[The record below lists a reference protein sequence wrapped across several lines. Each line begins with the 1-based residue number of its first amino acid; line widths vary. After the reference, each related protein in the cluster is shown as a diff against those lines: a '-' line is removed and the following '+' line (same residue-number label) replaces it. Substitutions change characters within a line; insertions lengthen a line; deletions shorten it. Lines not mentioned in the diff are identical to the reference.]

1 MDYPSVSVIIPF
13 YNEETVL
20 TRTLPA
26 VHAYLS
32 GRFADSFE
40 LILVDDGSTD
50 ASPEIAGSLQLP
62 HTRVLRTPQNRG
74 KGHAVRTGMLAATGD
89 ILLFTD
95 CDLAYGCD
103 VIGKFYDFLV
113 QNPDADMAV
122 GSRAAHPD
130 GYAGYSFFRR
140 LFSRTYRAL
149 LRLFFSLPVSDSQ
162 SGIKAFRRECGH
174 AVFSLC
180 RTDRYAF
187 DFEVIMIGK
196 RLDFSVREY
205 PVRVLHNEKGK
216 IRLFRDS
223 LRMMRDLF
231 RIRRYVRTIKKPARP
246 T

>member
-1 MDYPSVSVIIPF
+1 MDPAVSVVIPF
-13 YNEETVL
+13 YNEEGVL
-20 TRTLPA
+20 PRTLPA

-32 GRFADSFE
+32 GRFGEDFE

-50 ASPEIAGSLQLP
+50 ASPDIADSLHLP
-62 HTRVLRTPQNRG
+62 HTRVLRTPKNRG
-74 KGHAVRTGMLAATGD
+74 KGHAVRTGMLAATGG

-103 VIGKFYDFLV
+103 VIGELYDFLTDD
-113 QNPDADMAV
+113 PGADMVV

-149 LRLFFSLPVSDSQ
+149 LRLFFALPVSDSQ
-162 SGIKAFRRECGH
+162 SGIKAFRRECAH

-187 DFEVIMIGK
+187 DFEVIMIGS
-196 RLDFSVREY
+196 RLGFSVREY
-205 PVRVLHNEKGK
+205 PVRILHNEKGK
-216 IRLFRDS
+216 IRFFRDS
-223 LRMMRDLF
+223 TRMLRDLF
-231 RIRRYVRTIKKPARP
+231 RIRRYVRTLPKTARHP
-246 T
+246 